1 MDDVVTVDAVTK
13 RWGHLLALD
22 DVTVAVPPGV
32 TGLLGANGAG
42 KTTLLGLVLGF
53 HRPDAGTVKVLGRDP
68 STVGPEVRARVG
80 YAPEHDALPPDVRA
94 QDLVRHVAELH
105 GIPRRHAVL
114 RASEALGFVGL
125 GEERFRDVGTLSGG
139 QKQRVKV
146 AQAIAHDPQLVL
158 LDEPT
163 NGLDPLQR
171 EEMLA
176 LLRRIGTELGIHVII
191 SSHLMTEVERVCDAV
206 VVLDA
211 GRLAGAGSMAGV
223 RTVGAGVVVEVDRE
237 AQALAALL
245 VEHGMTARVVAPR
258 TLDVEVAADDATATD
273 RILATVRDNVAT
285 LGCGLRRMQP
295 RTASL
300 EEVFFAPV
308 EQVAR

>member
-1 MDDVVTVDAVTK
+1 MDTIVAVDAVTK
-13 RWGHLLALD
+13 RWGQVLALD
-22 DVTVAVPPGV
+22 DVSVVVPPGV

-53 HRPDAGTVKVLGRDP
+53 HRPDEGRIVVLGRDP
-68 STVGPEVRARVG
+68 ATFGPEVRSRIG

-105 GIPRRHAVL
+105 GIPRRHALL

-125 GEERFRDVGTLSGG
+125 GEERFRDISTLSGG

-146 AQAIAHDPQLVL
+146 AQAIAHDPMLVL

-171 EEMLA
+171 VGMLA

-191 SSHLMTEVERVCDAV
+191 SSHLMTEVEQVCDAV
-206 VVLDA
+206 VVLDG
-211 GRLAGAGSMAGV
+211 GRLAGAGTMAGV
-223 RTVGAGVVVEVDRE
+223 RATGAGVVVEVDERPD
-237 AQALAALL
+237 ALAGWLGERGL
-245 VEHGMTARVVAPR
+245 TTAPLGPR
-258 TLDVEVAADDATATD
+258 SLDVTLPEGDADRDVA
-273 RILATVRDNVAT
+273 LATIRDGLAAT
-285 LGCGLRRMQP
+285 GCGLRRLQP

-300 EEVFFAPV
+300 EEVFFTPVGEDAP
-308 EQVAR
+308 